1 MRIEDEIKTSH
12 FLSEIQKAHL
22 NVIFSAGW
30 VRAKI
35 TVALKPFGVTFEQF
49 NVLRI
54 LHGQYPEGIR
64 VKDITNRMLDRSSN
78 TTRII
83 DRLIEKN
90 LSVRQSSDRDGRERT
105 IMLTPKGYNLVIE
118 IDQEWQASTPHSSS
132 IDTSD
137 ASLLNN
143 LLDQLRE

>member
-1 MRIEDEIKTSH
+1 MRIEDELKTSNFH
-12 FLSEIQKAHL
+12 SEIHKAHL

-35 TVALKPFGVTFEQF
+35 TMALKPFGVTFEQF

-54 LHGQYPEGIR
+54 VLGQHPEGIR
-64 VKDITNRMLDRSSN
+64 VKDITHRMLDRSSN

-90 LSVRQSSDRDGRERT
+90 MLVRQSSERDGRERT
-105 IMLTPKGYNLVIE
+105 IVLTPKGLNLISE
-118 IDQEWQASTPHSSS
+118 IDHEWQSKTPHSSS
-132 IDTSD
+132 IDHTD

>member
-1 MRIEDEIKTSH
+1 MRIEDELKTSNFH
-12 FLSEIQKAHL
+12 SEIQKAHL

-30 VRAKI
+30 VRTKI
-35 TVALKPFGVTFEQF
+35 TLALKPFGVTFEQF

-54 LHGQYPEGIR
+54 VHGQHPEGIR

-90 LSVRQSSDRDGRERT
+90 MLVRQSSDRDGRERT
-105 IMLTPKGYNLVIE
+105 IVLTDKGLNLVNE

-132 IDTSD
+132 INLTD

>member
-1 MRIEDEIKTSH
+1 MRIEDELKTSNFH
-12 FLSEIQKAHL
+12 SEIQKAHL

-35 TVALKPFGVTFEQF
+35 TLALKPFGVTFEQF

-54 LHGQYPEGIR
+54 VHGQHPEGIR

-90 LSVRQSSDRDGRERT
+90 MLVRQSSERDGRERT
-105 IMLTPKGYNLVIE
+105 IILTPKGLNLIND
-118 IDQEWQASTPHSSS
+118 IDHEWQSRSPHNSS
-132 IDTSD
+132 IDHTD